1 MYKSKS
7 YHPDNVVDAFI
18 RYSQLHNKFYF
29 YERGIDKRLRG
40 IDKRFEIRQ
49 GEIDDCFLPQEVQ
62 SEAKRR
68 AGAWPSYVKV
78 DKAITIKWGRSE

>member
-7 YHPDNVVDAFI
+7 YHPDKVTKAYV
-18 RYSQLHNKFYF
+18 RYSKIDDKFYF
-29 YERGIDKRLRG
+29 CERGQEVSD
-40 IDKRFEIRQ
+40 IRQ
-49 GEIDDCFLPQEVQ
+49 GIINQSSLPQEVQ

-68 AGAWPSYVKV
+68 AGVWPSYVEV